1 MQTYTHFI
9 AKIKNNLQNPIL
21 PGLESQIKMAPI
33 TRLKEISRRF
43 ESSTEN
49 KELLKNNPPRK
60 SAVLILFYPIDGKP
74 HIAMIKRAADNSVH
88 SRQVSF
94 PGGKIEESDDSLIHT
109 ALREANEEVGINSID
124 VHIIGGLTKLYI
136 PPSNFDVY
144 PIVGFTDSRPEFIT
158 NEEVEHLIEVDFESL
173 SNPQTRTKKTIPL
186 VEGKEAEVPCYYIQN
201 EIIWGAT
208 AMIISELLDIV
219 GSE

>member
-1 MQTYTHFI
+1 MQNYTQFI
-9 AKIKNNLQNPIL
+9 ANIKNKLPKAKL
-21 PGLESQIKMAPI
+21 PGLESQIRMAPI
-33 TRLKEISRRF
+33 TRLKEITRKF

-49 KELLKNNPPRK
+49 NELLKNNLPRK
-60 SAVLILFYPIDGKP
+60 SAVLILFYPVNGEP

-94 PGGKIEESDDSLIHT
+94 PGGKVEESDESLIHT
-109 ALREANEEVGINSID
+109 ALREANEEVGINSND
-124 VHIIGGLTKLYI
+124 VHIIGGLSKLYI

-144 PIVGFTDSRPEFIT
+144 PIVGFADSRPEFIT

-173 SNPQTRTKKTIPL
+173 SNPQTKTKKTIPL
-186 VEGKEAEVPCYYIQN
+186 IEGKEAEVPCYYIQN

-208 AMIISELLDIV
+208 AMITSELLDV
-219 GSE
+219 VFRR